1 MFLYLAINMKATSK
15 NLYIKKSTLPQAG
28 KGLFTKEFIPK
39 GTVIVEYIGR
49 ISSWKDADH
58 RDGTNAYIYYVNRNY
73 VIDAFTYKK
82 AFARYAN
89 DASGL
94 IKKDGVRNNARYE
107 KNGSGVFITA
117 TRNIEAGEEIFVAYG
132 KEYWDVIRKNNE
144 S

>member
-1 MFLYLAINMKATSK
+1 MKATTK
-15 NLYIKKSTLPQAG
+15 HLYIKKSTLPQAG

-39 GTVIVEYIGR
+39 GTRIVEYIGR
-49 ISSWKDADH
+49 ISSWRDADH
-58 RDGTNAYIYYVNRNY
+58 RDGTNAYIYYVNRNH

-89 DASGL
+89 DANGL
-94 IKKDGVRNNARYE
+94 IKKEGVRNNACYE

-117 TRNIEAGEEIFVAYG
+117 TRNIEAGEEIFVGYG
-132 KEYWDVIRKNNE
+132 KEYWDVIRKNKE